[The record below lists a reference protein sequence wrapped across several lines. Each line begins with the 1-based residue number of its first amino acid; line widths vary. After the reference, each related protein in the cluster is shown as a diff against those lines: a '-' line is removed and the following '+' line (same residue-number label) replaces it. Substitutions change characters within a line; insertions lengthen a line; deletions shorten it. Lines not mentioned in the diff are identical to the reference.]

1 MSYFALDAWWWPFV
15 FILVAGW
22 LATDV
27 WRWLGVLIGNR
38 LDETSQALVL
48 VRAIAT
54 ALVAAV
60 IARLIV
66 FPSGALAETALAL
79 RLIAAALGFLA
90 FQMAGQRIVVG
101 VGVALAVLLAG
112 MGAGF

>member
-1 MSYFALDAWWWPFV
+1 MSYFASDTWWWPIV
-15 FILVAGW
+15 FIVVGGW
-22 LATDV
+22 LATDT

-38 LDETSQALVL
+38 LDENSQALVL

-60 IARLIV
+60 IARLIL
-66 FPSGALAETALAL
+66 FPSGALAETHWAL
-79 RLIAAALGFLA
+79 RLGAAVIGFAA
-90 FQMAGQRIVVG
+90 FSFAGQKVFVG

-112 MGAGF
+112 MGLGL

>member
-1 MSYFALDAWWWPFV
+1 MSYFAFDAWWWPFV
-15 FILVAGW
+15 FILIAGW

-27 WRWLGVLIGNR
+27 WRWLGVMIGNR
-38 LDETSQALVL
+38 LDERSQALVL

-79 RLIAAALGFLA
+79 RLAAAAIGFVA
-90 FQMAGQRIVVG
+90 FQLAGQRIVVG
-101 VGVALAVLLAG
+101 VATALGVLLAG
-112 MGAGF
+112 MAAGF